1 MKALVVGIALIVL
14 GAAAPW
20 VLAQPKPAA
29 STPVSRPAAPAN
41 AEQGPAWA
49 ALKPA
54 QREALKPLEREW
66 PGIDGQRK
74 QKWLDIA
81 DRFPGMPAP
90 DQARMQARM
99 AEWAQLT
106 PSERGQVRLNYQEAK
121 QTPPGNRQA
130 SWEAY
135 QALPLEQRREL
146 ADRAA
151 PPAANTAIKAGT
163 TATAA
168 GSTTVVGK
176 PVPRPD
182 KLMREGSQPKL
193 NTVPAAAS
201 AVAVKP
207 VAPTVVQAQPGAT
220 TTLMSKQP
228 SPPAH
233 QQNGMPKIA
242 TTSEFV
248 DKKTLLPQAG
258 AQGTAVRAGAA
269 PASAPAAPRP

>member
-1 MKALVVGIALIVL
+1 MRSLALGIAFTVL

-20 VLAQPKPAA
+20 AHAQLKPAA
-29 STPVSRPAAPAN
+29 SSPSVRPVAPAS

-49 ALKPA
+49 TLKPA
-54 QREALKPLEREW
+54 QREALKPLERDW

-81 DRFPGMPAP
+81 ERFPAMPAE
-90 DQARMQARM
+90 DQLRMQARM
-99 AEWAQLT
+99 AEWAKLT

-121 QTPPGNRQA
+121 QVPTGNRQA

-146 ADRAA
+146 ADRAG
-151 PPAANTAIKAGT
+151 PPAATAGVKPG
-163 TATAA
+163 TAA
-168 GSTTVVGK
+168 SGSGPAGAKTAAVA
-176 PVPRPD
+176 RPE
-182 KLMREGSQPKL
+182 KLVREGPQPKL

-201 AVAVKP
+201 AVPSKP

-220 TTLMSKQP
+220 TTLMSKP
-228 SPPAH
+228 PAPPAH

-242 TTSEFV
+242 TTPEFV

-258 AQGTAVRAGAA
+258 AQGTPARAGT
-269 PASAPAAPRP
+269 APAAAASRP